1 MVLLTIYRSPLIC
14 SSIDPLLLAT
24 SMLNGTLSVN
34 GMGDAG
40 MDITHGLM
48 HPH

>member
-1 MVLLTIYRSPLIC
+1 MVLLTKYSPLIC
-14 SSIDPLLLAT
+14 STPALAT

>member
-1 MVLLTIYRSPLIC
+1 MVLLTTYSPLIC
-14 SSIDPLLLAT
+14 SSPASDPTLAT

-40 MDITHGLM
+40 MDISHGLM